1 MTDFPQYPVCPQ
13 DGANEAAH
21 RRQIASTATRAIGG
35 KTNNVGEITLDA
47 NAASSTLTDPRLTY
61 FSALL
66 FDPMTA
72 NAAADLYGGGM
83 YITDANRNNGSFVIT
98 HPNTADTD
106 KTFRYVIVG

>member
-1 MTDFPQYPVCPQ
+1 MTTFPQYPVCPQ
-13 DGANEAAH
+13 DSADEAIH
-21 RRQIASTATRAIGG
+21 RRLIAVSARSAVNG
-35 KTNNVGEITLDA
+35 KSNNVGEITLTE

-72 NAAADLYGGGM
+72 TAAADLYGGGM
-83 YITDANRNNGSFVIT
+83 YITDANRNNGAFVIT
-98 HPNTADTD
+98 HPNTADAD